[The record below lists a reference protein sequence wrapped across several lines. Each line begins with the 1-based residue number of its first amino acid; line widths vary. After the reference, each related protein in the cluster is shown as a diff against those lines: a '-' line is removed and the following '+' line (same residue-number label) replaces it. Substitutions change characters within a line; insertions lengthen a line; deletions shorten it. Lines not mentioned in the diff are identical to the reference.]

1 MKNKIRQINED
12 EGKRNPAYKK
22 ILIVMSVI
30 FSLYSLTLI
39 FPFLWLVLN
48 SLKTKQEFF
57 SGNPFSMPSGEAGLK
72 NYAEMFSV
80 FPIGEMFFNSVTLSL
95 ICPTVSVFVTACA
108 AYIVGKFRF
117 FGRNVVYFLGLLVMF
132 FSVSGTLAATFKLL
146 NALELM
152 DTLIAMVLLTSS
164 AFGFNFLLLT
174 GAFKGVS
181 NAYREAAMLDGAS
194 EWKIYFFIYLPQ
206 VFPTITAIWILNFI
220 GQWNDYTGAY
230 LFYNS
235 HQTLSTGIKY
245 ISDNIKTGEYQLD
258 YPKLFACM
266 ILSVVPIIVLFA
278 CFQKQ
283 IMRLNM
289 GGGIKG

>member
-1 MKNKIRQINED
+1 MSSKKRTAEENES
-12 EGKRNPAYKK
+12 RMNPAYKK
-22 ILIVMSVI
+22 ILVVMAVI

-39 FPFLWLVLN
+39 FPFLWLFVN

-57 SGNPFSMPSGEAGLK
+57 LGNPFSLPSGEAGLT
-72 NYAEMFSV
+72 NYTEMVIV

-117 FGRNVVYFLGLLVMF
+117 LGRNAVYFIGLLVMF

-146 NALELM
+146 NLLGLM

-174 GAFKGVS
+174 GAFRGVS

-194 EWKIYFFIYLPQ
+194 EWRIYFGIYLPQ
-206 VFPTITAIWILNFI
+206 VFPTLTAIWILSFI

-235 HQTLSTGIKY
+235 HQTLATGIKY

-283 IMRLNM
+283 IMKLNM

>member
-1 MKNKIRQINED
+1 MKNKKKRVD
-12 EGKRNPAYKK
+12 ESEKKRNPAYKK
-22 ILIVMSVI
+22 ILIVMAVI
-30 FSLYSLTLI
+30 FTLYSLTLI
-39 FPFLWLVLN
+39 LPFLWLVMN

-57 SGNPFSMPSGEAGLK
+57 SGNPFSLPSGAAGLT

-80 FPIGEMFFNSVTLSL
+80 FPIGEMFFNSIVLSL

-117 FGRNVVYFLGLLVMF
+117 AGRRVVYFLGLLVIF
-132 FSVSGTLAATFKLL
+132 FPVSGTLAATFKLL
-146 NALELM
+146 NALGLM

-174 GAFKGVS
+174 GTFQGVS
-181 NAYREAAMLDGAS
+181 NAYREAAKLDGAN
-194 EWKIYFFIYLPQ
+194 EWRIFFSIYLPQ
-206 VFPTITAIWILNFI
+206 VFPTLTAIWILNFI
-220 GQWNDYTGAY
+220 GQWNDYTGTY

-245 ISDNIKTGEYQLD
+245 ISDNIKTGEYQMD

-266 ILSVVPIIVLFA
+266 IISIVPIIVLFA
-278 CFQKQ
+278 CFQRQ

>member
-1 MKNKIRQINED
+1 MFKKRRTAD
-12 EGKRNPAYKK
+12 EEESRMNPAHKK

-39 FPFLWLVLN
+39 FPFLWLLLN

-57 SGNPFSMPSGEAGLK
+57 LGNPFALPTGEAGFK
-72 NYAEMFSV
+72 NYTEMVKV
-80 FPIGEMFFNSVTLSL
+80 FPIGEMFFNSITLSL
-95 ICPTVSVFVTACA
+95 ICPTVCVFVTACA

-117 FGRNVVYFLGLLVMF
+117 RGKGVIYFLGLLVMF
-132 FSVSGTLAATFKLL
+132 FPVSGTLAATFKLL
-146 NALELM
+146 NALGLM
-152 DTLIAMVLLTSS
+152 DTLLAMVLLTSS

-181 NAYREAAMLDGAS
+181 DAYREAAMLDGAG
-194 EWKIYFFIYLPQ
+194 EWRIYFGIYLPQ
-206 VFPTITAIWILNFI
+206 VFPTLTAIWIMTFI

-235 HQTLSTGIKY
+235 HQTLATGIKY

-258 YPKLFACM
+258 YPKLFSCM
-266 ILSVVPIIVLFA
+266 ILSIVPIIVLFA

-283 IMRLNM
+283 IMKLNM

>member
-1 MKNKIRQINED
+1 
-12 EGKRNPAYKK
+12 
-22 ILIVMSVI
+22 
-30 FSLYSLTLI
+30 
-39 FPFLWLVLN
+39 
-48 SLKTKQEFF
+48 
-57 SGNPFSMPSGEAGLK
+57 
-72 NYAEMFSV
+72 
-80 FPIGEMFFNSVTLSL
+80 
-95 ICPTVSVFVTACA
+95 
-108 AYIVGKFRF
+108 
-117 FGRNVVYFLGLLVMF
+117 MF

-181 NAYREAAMLDGAS
+181 NAYREAAMLDGA
-194 EWKIYFFIYLPQ
+194 L
-206 VFPTITAIWILNFI
+206 TAIWILNFI

-283 IMRLNM
+283 IMKLNM

>member
-1 MKNKIRQINED
+1 MKNKM
-12 EGKRNPAYKK
+12 KRMDDGEAKMNPAYKT
-22 ILIVMSVI
+22 ILIVMAVI

-39 FPFLWLVLN
+39 LPFLWLVIN

-57 SGNPFSMPSGEAGLK
+57 LGDPFSLPSGTAGLK

-95 ICPTVSVFVTACA
+95 ICPTVAVFVTACA
-108 AYIVGKFRF
+108 SYIVAKFNFR
-117 FGRNVVYFLGLLVMF
+117 GRKVVYFLGLLVMF
-132 FSVSGTLAATFKLL
+132 FPVSGTLAATFKLL
-146 NALELM
+146 NALDLM
-152 DTLIAMVLLTSS
+152 DTLLAMVLLTSS

-174 GAFKGVS
+174 GTFKGVS
-181 NAYREAAMLDGAS
+181 NAYREAAKLDGAS
-194 EWKIYFFIYLPQ
+194 EWRIYFSIYLPQ
-206 VFPTITAIWILNFI
+206 VFPTLTAIWILNFI

-266 ILSVVPIIVLFA
+266 IISIVPIIVLFA

>member
-1 MKNKIRQINED
+1 MKNKIKCVDDGEA
-12 EGKRNPAYKK
+12 KMNPAYKK
-22 ILIVMSVI
+22 ILIVMAVI

-39 FPFLWLVLN
+39 LPFLWLVMN

-57 SGNPFSMPSGEAGLK
+57 SGNSFSMPTGVAGLK

-117 FGRNVVYFLGLLVMF
+117 VGRKVVYFLGLLVMF
-132 FSVSGTLAATFKLL
+132 FPVSGTLAATFKLL
-146 NALELM
+146 NALDLM
-152 DTLIAMVLLTSS
+152 DTLFAMVLLTSS

-174 GAFKGVS
+174 GTFKGVS
-181 NAYREAAMLDGAS
+181 NAYREAAKLDGAS
-194 EWKIYFFIYLPQ
+194 EWRIFFFIYLPQ
-206 VFPTITAIWILNFI
+206 VFPTLTAIWILNFI
-220 GQWNDYTGAY
+220 GQWNDYTGVY

-266 ILSVVPIIVLFA
+266 IISIVPIIVMFA